1 MVDRDVILAERQF
14 LVKILQG
21 LTNKQWR
28 GDTLCAGWTVEDL
41 AAHLIVRERG
51 SILAR
56 AGIMLPFLH
65 DYHDGAI
72 KNMKQMSHVDMIER
86 LSHPPGWVKRLS
98 YNVVEFYV
106 HNEDILRGDLKQARV
121 PSDELEWALSGFV
134 MQLGRFA
141 FRRVEGGFW
150 LIIHDESSGSV
161 HEWQVGKKSQNMPEL
176 DISAPVGELTLLFMG
191 RGRHA
196 RVDVR
201 GSEEAKRLYRLAD
214 VGV

>member
-1 MVDRDVILAERQF
+1 
-14 LVKILQG
+14 
-21 LTNKQWR
+21 
-28 GDTLCAGWTVEDL
+28 
-41 AAHLIVRERG
+41 
-51 SILAR
+51 
-56 AGIMLPFLH
+56 
-65 DYHDGAI
+65 
-72 KNMKQMSHVDMIER
+72 
-86 LSHPPGWVKRLS
+86 
-98 YNVVEFYV
+98 
-106 HNEDILRGDLKQARV
+106 
-121 PSDELEWALSGFV
+121 
-134 MQLGRFA
+134 
-141 FRRVEGGFW
+141 